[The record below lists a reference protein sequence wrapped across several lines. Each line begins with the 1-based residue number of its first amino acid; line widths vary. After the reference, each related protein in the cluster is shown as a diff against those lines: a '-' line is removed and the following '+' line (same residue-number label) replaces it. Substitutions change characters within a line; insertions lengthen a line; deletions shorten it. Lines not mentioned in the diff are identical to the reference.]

1 MKGGSKNVGSLRD
14 VIYGWSLIPLL
25 CFASPSPS
33 FLEYRGRARDE
44 VSQLC
49 AGYEHS
55 PRDVKSLEKCKEMHT
70 EIPESFLISK
80 KSVYHILVWILF
92 QAMHDVRFKVQPP
105 NTDKRR
111 LESTPT
117 FECHINPM
125 TSKIGCDGVEGR
137 TDGQT

>member
-1 MKGGSKNVGSLRD
+1 MGSLRY

-70 EIPESFLISK
+70 EIPESLLIST
-80 KSVYHILVWILF
+80 KSLDHILVWILF

-105 NTDKRR
+105 DPDKRR

-117 FECHINPM
+117 FESHINPM